1 MIPYGTGPD
10 VLIGFAIVG
19 ACAGD
24 HSYSYTAI
32 SAHVIHAPMPS
43 NQTTA
48 TAPSAPVATADSR

>member
-1 MIPYGTGPD
+1 MRP
-10 VLIGFAIVG
+10 LA
-19 ACAGD
+19 ANAA
-24 HSYSYTAI
+24 TAI